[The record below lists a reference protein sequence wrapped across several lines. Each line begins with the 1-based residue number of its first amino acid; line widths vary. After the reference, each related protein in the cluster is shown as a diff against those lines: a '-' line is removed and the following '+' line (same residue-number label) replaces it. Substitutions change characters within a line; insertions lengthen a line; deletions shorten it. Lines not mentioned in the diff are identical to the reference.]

1 MTSFSWQGASGHWY
15 EFDVARSKRAW
26 EPVGGIY
33 MFVKPG
39 DLPTMEAGGPVC
51 LYIAQTASFAE
62 SLARHDVW
70 GAAQALGA
78 AEIHLL
84 PVADARRRA
93 EIEQDIYR
101 SHTPILARQAAK
113 SPAGAGATMPPPQ
126 AFRGFSMDYRAAG

>member
-1 MTSFSWQGASGHWY
+1 MTFSWQGASGRWY

-26 EPVGGIY
+26 EPVGGVY

-39 DLPTMEAGGPVC
+39 DIPTMEAGGPIS

-84 PVADARRRA
+84 VVPDPRRRA
-93 EIEQDIYR
+93 EIEQDIFK
-101 SHTPILARQAAK
+101 SHTPILSRQQAKAAG
-113 SPAGAGATMPPPQ
+113 PAANSMAPPPQ
-126 AFRGFSMDYRAAG
+126 PFRGYSSGYSATG